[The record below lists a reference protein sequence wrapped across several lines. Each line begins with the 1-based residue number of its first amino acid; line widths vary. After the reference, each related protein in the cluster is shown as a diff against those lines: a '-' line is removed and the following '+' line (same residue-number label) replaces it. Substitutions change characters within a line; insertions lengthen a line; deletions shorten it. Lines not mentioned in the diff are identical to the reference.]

1 MRSLLLIVP
10 LCALALLPAADEPA
24 PIGLIRGDL
33 LESDTTSVT
42 IRTAKNQVFQFRID
56 QKTYIER
63 EDTRMYPA
71 ELRRGDA
78 LEVVA
83 DRDPQATVTYARLI
97 SVMTS
102 HAAPARKLTQG
113 RRAPIQ
119 YTFESIV
126 PRGLLTFSGMV
137 LRLNDDRM
145 TLRMKVGGEKLIRLR
160 ADTRYRQDGRQV
172 EPPALQTGTRVFV
185 RAGKSLDDELEAY
198 EVVWGQIL
206 DPARV
211 ARTP

>member
-1 MRSLLLIVP
+1 LLPIVP
-10 LCALALLPAADEPA
+10 CCLLALQLAAEDPA

-33 LESDTTSVT
+33 LESDTASVT
-42 IRTAKNQVFQFRID
+42 IRTAKNQVFLFRID

-63 EDTRMYPA
+63 DDTRMYPA

-97 SVMTS
+97 SVMTARS
-102 HAAPARKLTQG
+102 APPRRLIEN

-137 LRLNDDRM
+137 LRLHEDRM
-145 TLRMKVGGEKLIRLR
+145 TLRLKAGGEKLIRLR
-160 ADTRYRQDGRQV
+160 ADTRYRRDGLEV

-206 DPARV
+206 DPSRV
-211 ARTP
+211 ARNP